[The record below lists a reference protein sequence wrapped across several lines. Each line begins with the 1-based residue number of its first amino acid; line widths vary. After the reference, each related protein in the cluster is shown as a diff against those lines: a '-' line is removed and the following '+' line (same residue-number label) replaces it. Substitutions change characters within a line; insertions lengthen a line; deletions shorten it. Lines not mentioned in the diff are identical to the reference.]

1 MNKMKLGIMQ
11 PYFIPY
17 IGYWQLMNA
26 VDRYV
31 VYDDVN
37 YIKGGWINRN
47 RLLINGE
54 PKYFNVPLVG
64 ASPNKRINEV
74 AVNNTRSLID
84 KNLRTLWNEYRK
96 APFFGQVYPIMERIL
111 NNGQPTI
118 SAYILSSFQLIAE
131 YLRIKTELVL
141 SSDIDKE
148 AGLKG
153 QDKVL
158 QICEIMGATEY
169 YNAIGGQQLYS
180 RAAFQERNIQL
191 KFLKTNNIV
200 YKQFS
205 DIFYPNLSIVDVMMF
220 NSRKDV
226 IDMLDQYTLI

>member
-1 MNKMKLGIMQ
+1 MG
-11 PYFIPY
+11 
-17 IGYWQLMNA
+17 
-26 VDRYV
+26 
-31 VYDDVN
+31 
-37 YIKGGWINRN
+37 
-47 RLLINGE
+47 
-54 PKYFNVPLVG
+54 
-64 ASPNKRINEV
+64 
-74 AVNNTRSLID
+74 
-84 KNLRTLWNEYRK
+84 
-96 APFFGQVYPIMERIL
+96 
-111 NNGQPTI
+111 
-118 SAYILSSFQLIAE
+118 
-131 YLRIKTELVL
+131 IKTELVL

-180 RAAFQERNIQL
+180 REAFQERNIQL

-220 NSRKDV
+220 NSRMDV